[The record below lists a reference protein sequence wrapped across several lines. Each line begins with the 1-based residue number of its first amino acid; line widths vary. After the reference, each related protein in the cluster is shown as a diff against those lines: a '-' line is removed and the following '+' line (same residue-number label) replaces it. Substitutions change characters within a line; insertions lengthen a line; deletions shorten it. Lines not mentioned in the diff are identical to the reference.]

1 MSKSKWL
8 HLCKRQF
15 NKLTFCHSSQSFL
28 NFFYFPE
35 RLKSYKSGAQVHQ
48 QESSALTCSQY
59 PRLVMSRSATVPLGA
74 GGATAPDTLTL
85 LHRRLLLAE
94 EEAEGLIRDV
104 GMLGVSPDDILGS
117 RGAPSPPELRRV
129 LGDESM
135 LWRHCDS
142 LVSRV
147 CRMESLLQTLK
158 LTIFRLE
165 TERELDPPHTGNGL
179 CVILSTH

>member
-1 MSKSKWL
+1 M
-8 HLCKRQF
+8 
-15 NKLTFCHSSQSFL
+15 
-28 NFFYFPE
+28 
-35 RLKSYKSGAQVHQ
+35 HQ

-94 EEAEGLIRDV
+94 EEAVGLIRDV
-104 GMLGVSPDDILGS
+104 GTLGVSPDDIMGS